1 MDPIETQT
9 FQASA
14 DLLHSVYHPAPSDI
28 RLVHSP
34 YRICPIGAHIDHQ
47 LGCVLGMPI
56 DRGVSLVFAPNQ
68 DRRVRLR
75 SLDFS
80 EEVSFSL
87 DDVPAR
93 KNGDWGNYPR
103 VAASALGGEHPLSLG
118 FDAVLG
124 GSLPIGG
131 LSSSAAVGI
140 AYLMALADVN
150 RLTLSHDDLIEL
162 DRYIENVYLGL
173 NNGILDQSTI
183 LAGQRGGL
191 LYIDCLTRKRRV
203 ITSLEDMHPFDILVV
218 FSGVSQPLVATGYNQ
233 RVAECEDAAR
243 RLLEFAGE
251 TIPVRPKLRHVSR
264 MAYESYRSS
273 LPTSMRLRA
282 AHFFSE
288 TERVSEGIAA
298 WTSGDVV
305 KFGDLM
311 NASGR
316 SSIDNYEC
324 GSPPLIALF
333 EILCEA
339 PGVFGTRFS
348 GAGFRGACVAF
359 VDPAHREEIE
369 DRVRN
374 RYIGRFPDYGKNLS
388 IHTCRAGNGARI
400 QEGAEGKAGT

>member
-1 MDPIETQT
+1 MSPQTWSGSWTSFFQKLDLSNLRFPIVDPIETQT

-68 DRRVRLR
+68 DRRVRPFR

-218 FSGVSQPLVATGYNQ
+218 FSGVSQPLVGHRLQSNGSPNARTL
-233 RVAECEDAAR
+233 RVA
-243 RLLEFAGE
+243 
-251 TIPVRPKLRHVSR
+251 
-264 MAYESYRSS
+264 Y
-273 LPTSMRLRA
+273 
-282 AHFFSE
+282 
-288 TERVSEGIAA
+288 
-298 WTSGDVV
+298 
-305 KFGDLM
+305 
-311 NASGR
+311 
-316 SSIDNYEC
+316 
-324 GSPPLIALF
+324 
-333 EILCEA
+333 
-339 PGVFGTRFS
+339 
-348 GAGFRGACVAF
+348 
-359 VDPAHREEIE
+359 
-369 DRVRN
+369 
-374 RYIGRFPDYGKNLS
+374 
-388 IHTCRAGNGARI
+388 
-400 QEGAEGKAGT
+400 